1 MKSLITYLTAFMLLL
16 ALLSGTHRAHAQA
29 TDASITGTVKDATNN
44 ELLPGATI
52 TIRNDAT
59 GFETHT
65 ITNAKGEYALHQL
78 PLGKPY
84 SVSASFVGLQTVKQT
99 GYSLNYGDKLNV
111 DIILSA
117 SETALKEVVISE
129 KGFTKEVQQAGAST
143 SITAAQIKSLPN
155 EGRNFTRLNNLSP
168 LQGGDNFSFGGQRAT
183 GANVTID
190 GMNAKNQ
197 WTNGTVAEGPYAIS
211 LEAIREYKVI
221 TNDYDVTQGRQSG
234 GAISAVT
241 KSGTNKLEGSA
252 FLYFRNNTLSSGY
265 DIRGVKR
272 EQDFSNYQS
281 GFSLGG
287 PLIKD
292 KLHFFVAYD
301 RQDASQPLVIADI
314 KSADDEQRYGIRK
327 DTLDKLIRIASELY
341 GLKGQQYGQFPR
353 KTTTNTAFVR
363 LDWQINQKH
372 KLTLRSNTTRYV
384 SPFNEGDNSNINL
397 LESYNDFKDVSTT
410 AMAALRS
417 SLNPRLTNEFKVQY
431 MYSYKPKTPQSYL
444 PFSNIPRAIVNV
456 TSPFPTE
463 ANPNATQ
470 TKSVQFGGQ
479 RFSPESNRM
488 KQVHLSNTAYWNTD
502 KVNFTFGTDNMLT
515 YMETYLSSEQN
526 GRFSS
531 IA

>member
-1 MKSLITYLTAFMLLL
+1 MKFLNIYLAAFMLLL
-16 ALLSGTHRAHAQA
+16 ALLSGAHSGFAQA

-84 SVSASFVGLQTVKQT
+84 SISASFVGLQTVKQT

-111 DIILSA
+111 DIVLSA

-129 KGFTKEVQQAGAST
+129 KGFVKEVQQAGAST

-234 GAISAVT
+234 GAISA
-241 KSGTNKLEGSA
+241 S
-252 FLYFRNNTLSSGY
+252 
-265 DIRGVKR
+265 
-272 EQDFSNYQS
+272 
-281 GFSLGG
+281 
-287 PLIKD
+287 
-292 KLHFFVAYD
+292 
-301 RQDASQPLVIADI
+301 
-314 KSADDEQRYGIRK
+314 
-327 DTLDKLIRIASELY
+327 
-341 GLKGQQYGQFPR
+341 
-353 KTTTNTAFVR
+353 
-363 LDWQINQKH
+363 
-372 KLTLRSNTTRYV
+372 
-384 SPFNEGDNSNINL
+384 
-397 LESYNDFKDVSTT
+397 
-410 AMAALRS
+410 
-417 SLNPRLTNEFKVQY
+417 
-431 MYSYKPKTPQSYL
+431 
-444 PFSNIPRAIVNV
+444 
-456 TSPFPTE
+456 
-463 ANPNATQ
+463 
-470 TKSVQFGGQ
+470 
-479 RFSPESNRM
+479 
-488 KQVHLSNTAYWNTD
+488 
-502 KVNFTFGTDNMLT
+502 
-515 YMETYLSSEQN
+515 
-526 GRFSS
+526 
-531 IA
+531 